1 MVVRRRAFV
10 VGHGAEIWGVPS
22 GSPNLQG
29 RNKGCYS
36 MLRVRKGAMRAAG
49 AGLLVRYHSPTLFI
63 HFFSGLP

>member
-1 MVVRRRAFV
+1 
-10 VGHGAEIWGVPS
+10 
-22 GSPNLQG
+22 
-29 RNKGCYS
+29 